1 MRVKDASE
9 VRRVDATR
17 TPESKRTPASAGSA
31 ASDKVSTDSKA
42 QLDAAATAA
51 RQAAGQNR
59 TIRLEAIE
67 AAVRQGTFR
76 PDPQRIAQ
84 RILDDAEL
92 TAVLQSMMTRG

>member
-1 MRVKDASE
+1 MKVKDASE
-9 VRRVDATR
+9 VRRVEANR
-17 TPESKRTPASAGSA
+17 AQESRRSPAGAGPA

-51 RQAAGQNR
+51 RQALGNNR

-67 AAVRQGTFR
+67 AAVRQGTFK
-76 PDPQRIAQ
+76 PDPARIAQ

-92 TAVLQSMMTRG
+92 TATLQAMLNR